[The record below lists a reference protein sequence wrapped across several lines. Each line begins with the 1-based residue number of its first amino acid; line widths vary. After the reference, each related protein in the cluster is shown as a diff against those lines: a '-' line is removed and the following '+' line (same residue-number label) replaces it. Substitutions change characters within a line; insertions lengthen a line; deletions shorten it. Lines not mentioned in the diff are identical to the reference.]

1 MTPDTRL
8 LLYAFGAVV
17 VLIVLIARLK
27 LHPLIAL
34 TTVSLALGVVAGM
47 ALGDAVKAFQDGVGT
62 ALGFIAIVVGIGTML
77 GKIMAESGAATRI
90 ATTLVE
96 RFGES
101 RVHWT
106 IMLVAV

>member
-8 LLYAFGAVV
+8 LLCAFGAVV

-47 ALGDAVKAFQDGVGT
+47 PLGDAVKAFQDGVGA
-62 ALGFIAIVVGIGTML
+62 ALGFIAIVVHRDDAREDDGGVRR
-77 GKIMAESGAATRI
+77 GDANCDHA
-90 ATTLVE
+90 
-96 RFGES
+96 
-101 RVHWT
+101 HP
-106 IMLVAV
+106 AVW